1 MKTIGIDLGTTN
13 SLIAYWENG
22 EAKLIPNSLA
32 QTLTPSV
39 VGLDDKGQ
47 IIVGEVAR
55 QRLETHPKS
64 TIAAFKR
71 FMGTNREFKLDK
83 KTFRAEELSALILKS
98 MVADAEAFFGEKIHS
113 AVISVPAYFSDAQ
126 RKATQVAGELA
137 GLEVKRLINEPT
149 AAAIA
154 YGLHENQDE
163 STILVFDIGGGTFD
177 VSIMEMFDGVMQVN
191 ATAGDNHLGGEDFV
205 DALKNN
211 FLHEH
216 GLRWLA
222 LDVKDQALLA
232 ATMESVKKRL
242 TSDES
247 VKSSV
252 SLNNT
257 DYVYTITRD
266 SFTEICR
273 PLLDRLRTPLE
284 RAVKDADLDT
294 DDIDAVVL
302 VGGASRMPIVRYLVS
317 KMLGK
322 IPRTHIN
329 PDEIVALGAAIQAG
343 LVNGNAELEDVVLT
357 DVAPYT
363 LGIGIYDFNDKTRS
377 RLVMSP
383 IIERNSPVPISR
395 EESYCNAEDFQTQV
409 NIKIYQGE
417 ARHVDNN
424 IELGSVDIDIPR
436 SKAGE
441 SRFVV
446 RFTYDVSGLLEVDVE
461 VESTAARANLVIQGN
476 TSSMSKSEIAKR
488 LGSLESLKIHP
499 RNQMKNALLIA
510 RGERLYEIS
519 RGEVRDYIGQLLSQF
534 EAILSQQNIVKIEE
548 AESEI
553 GRLLDEIE
561 GESPLYR

>member
-13 SLIAYWENG
+13 SLIAYWQDG
-22 EAKLIPNSLA
+22 EAKLIANSLS

-55 QRLETHPKS
+55 QRLETHPTS

-71 FMGTNREFKLDK
+71 FMGTNKEFTLAK
-83 KTFRAEELSALILKS
+83 KKFRAEELSALILKS
-98 MVADAEAFFGEKIHS
+98 LVADAEAFFGEKISS

-126 RKATQVAGELA
+126 RKATHVAGELA

-154 YGLHENQDE
+154 YGLHENDDE

-222 LDVKDQALLA
+222 LDVKDQAKVA
-232 ATMESVKKRL
+232 AAMESVKKQL
-242 TSDES
+242 TSNES
-247 VKSSV
+247 VKTSV
-252 SLNNT
+252 SLNKA
-257 DYVYTITRD
+257 DYAYTVTRD
-266 SFTEICR
+266 SFTKICR

-284 RAVKDADLDT
+284 RAVKDAALDT
-294 DDIDAVVL
+294 EDIDAVVL
-302 VGGASRMPIVRYLVS
+302 VGGASRMPIVRLLVS

-343 LVNGNAELEDVVLT
+343 LVSGNAELKDIVLT

-363 LGIGIYDFNDKTRS
+363 LGIGINDHNDKTRS
-377 RLVMSP
+377 RLIMSP

-395 EESYCNAEDFQTQV
+395 EERYCNAEDFQTKV

-424 IELGSVDIDIPR
+424 IELGSVDIEIPR

-441 SRFVV
+441 GQFIV

-461 VESTAARANLVIQGN
+461 VESTANKINLVIQGN
-476 TSSMSKSEIAKR
+476 ASSMSKSEIAKR
-488 LGSLESLKIHP
+488 LSNLESLKVHP
-499 RNQMKNALLIA
+499 RNQMKNALLMA
-510 RGERLYEIS
+510 RGERLYEIN
-519 RGEVRDYIGQLLSQF
+519 RGEMRDYIGQLLSQF
-534 EAILSQQNIVKIEE
+534 EVVLGQQNVIEIDK
-548 AESEI
+548 AEKEI
-553 GRLLDEIE
+553 GRLLDEID
-561 GESPLYR
+561 GNSPLHS

>member
-1 MKTIGIDLGTTN
+1 
-13 SLIAYWENG
+13 
-22 EAKLIPNSLA
+22 
-32 QTLTPSV
+32 
-39 VGLDDKGQ
+39 
-47 IIVGEVAR
+47 
-55 QRLETHPKS
+55 
-64 TIAAFKR
+64 
-71 FMGTNREFKLDK
+71 
-83 KTFRAEELSALILKS
+83 
-98 MVADAEAFFGEKIHS
+98 
-113 AVISVPAYFSDAQ
+113 
-126 RKATQVAGELA
+126 
-137 GLEVKRLINEPT
+137 
-149 AAAIA
+149 
-154 YGLHENQDE
+154 
-163 STILVFDIGGGTFD
+163 
-177 VSIMEMFDGVMQVN
+177 
-191 ATAGDNHLGGEDFV
+191 
-205 DALKNN
+205 
-211 FLHEH
+211 
-216 GLRWLA
+216 
-222 LDVKDQALLA
+222 
-232 ATMESVKKRL
+232 
-242 TSDES
+242 
-247 VKSSV
+247 V

-363 LGIGIYDFNDKTRS
+363 LGIGINDFNDKTRS